1 MIKRPFLWGIGAFVM
16 GILLAWYKIP
26 LIFLVILAFVGW
38 LLIYLFMFPL
48 NKFINRKDIFL
59 WSLPFLIFLG
69 YFAMGEQMK
78 PPDMDMA
85 FREKE
90 ACSLTG
96 EVNMIVKKPSGNVYY
111 LKDNK
116 VTLLEG
122 STYLVENI
130 LVYAKD
136 SCEYLIGNQITVS
149 GTIYKFSKNTNPG
162 GFNENLYYK
171 IQNIDYKVYAKEIDL
186 ADDNYSKYHFILNK
200 IKREL
205 INSYEKILPEKEAGI
220 LMAMVLGEKYL
231 LGDEINSLYQEN
243 GISHILA
250 ISGLHISLV
259 GAAVYFCLRKLRLG
273 LIVSTLLSLIF
284 IYSYG
289 VLTNFSVSTNR
300 AVVMYSVMLIAKII
314 GKTFDML
321 SALSLSAFIILLQ
334 NPMEI
339 FNAGFLLSF
348 AAVFGIALLVPC
360 FNILFK
366 SKKILLQ
373 SLYTSVCVQI
383 FTLPAIL
390 YFFFQISIYSVI
402 INLIILPL
410 TSLLLLTAIV
420 AGVFGFLFYPIA
432 MFVAG
437 GAKYILSFYEFVCT
451 IGSKMPANLL
461 TVGRPDIIRI
471 VLYYLLI
478 LIFIYGV
485 NRYKKRSFLLILLFA
500 VGILIFPKQGEG
512 LTVTMLDVG
521 QGEAIYMETGEGLN
535 FLIDGGSIDVNGV
548 GIYRIR
554 PFLLSKGINH
564 IDYAIVTHGDT
575 DHTSGLMELMEDGK
589 IKIVNLILPKIDSSN
604 NRWDREDITIN
615 DQDEFKDLKELAA
628 KCKVNLMYIKAGDYI
643 REGKLDITCLHPLEG
658 YMYSSRNAYSTV
670 LSVKYGDFDML
681 LTGDLEAEG
690 ERNITKMPLSQYDVL
705 KVAHHG
711 SKNSTS
717 QEFLKIIKPRLS
729 LISCGK
735 DNRYG
740 HPHEELL
747 ERLDDIGSELV
758 ITYESGA
765 ITIKTDGRR
774 VFMKGYMA

>member
-1 MIKRPFLWGIGAFVM
+1 
-16 GILLAWYKIP
+16 
-26 LIFLVILAFVGW
+26 
-38 LLIYLFMFPL
+38 
-48 NKFINRKDIFL
+48 
-59 WSLPFLIFLG
+59 
-69 YFAMGEQMK
+69 
-78 PPDMDMA
+78 
-85 FREKE
+85 
-90 ACSLTG
+90 
-96 EVNMIVKKPSGNVYY
+96 
-111 LKDNK
+111 
-116 VTLLEG
+116 
-122 STYLVENI
+122 
-130 LVYAKD
+130 
-136 SCEYLIGNQITVS
+136 
-149 GTIYKFSKNTNPG
+149 
-162 GFNENLYYK
+162 
-171 IQNIDYKVYAKEIDL
+171 
-186 ADDNYSKYHFILNK
+186 
-200 IKREL
+200 
-205 INSYEKILPEKEAGI
+205 
-220 LMAMVLGEKYL
+220 
-231 LGDEINSLYQEN
+231 
-243 GISHILA
+243 
-250 ISGLHISLV
+250 
-259 GAAVYFCLRKLRLG
+259 
-273 LIVSTLLSLIF
+273 
-284 IYSYG
+284 
-289 VLTNFSVSTNR
+289 
-300 AVVMYSVMLIAKII
+300 
-314 GKTFDML
+314 
-321 SALSLSAFIILLQ
+321 
-334 NPMEI
+334 
-339 FNAGFLLSF
+339 
-348 AAVFGIALLVPC
+348 
-360 FNILFK
+360 
-366 SKKILLQ
+366 
-373 SLYTSVCVQI
+373 
-383 FTLPAIL
+383 
-390 YFFFQISIYSVI
+390 
-402 INLIILPL
+402 
-410 TSLLLLTAIV
+410 
-420 AGVFGFLFYPIA
+420 
-432 MFVAG
+432 
-437 GAKYILSFYEFVCT
+437 
-451 IGSKMPANLL
+451 MPANLL

-774 VFMKGYMA
+774 VFMKGYMD